1 MSSKAQRNVV
11 AIDLG
16 AESGR
21 VFLCEW
27 DGNQGRLRQV
37 RRFPNAPQ
45 QSDGHWFWDTEYLWG
60 EILRGVAT
68 AADASS
74 GPIDS
79 IGIDGWAV
87 DYVLLDRSSH
97 PIGRTFCYRDP
108 RSEPQLE
115 RALSLVPKQRIYEIT
130 GIQFLPFNT
139 LYQFL
144 AHADKLPQEWEQTVC
159 WLNLPEYFL
168 FRLSGVKVAEYT
180 NATHTQLVDLSSGQW
195 SAELADAF
203 GLNLDTFPPIVQPG
217 TVLGKLRSELT
228 RFNLAETRII
238 APCCHDTGSA
248 VVGIPVS
255 PDRSAFLSSGT
266 WSLTGTV
273 LSQPVVSEEA
283 LKLNFSNEGGICGTI
298 RFLKNV
304 IGLWLLQ
311 QCLEEWKSQGSSMT
325 AARLVEECGDVSPV
339 GPFFVADSGNFLAPG
354 NMVARINQAMQRQGF
369 EPQSSLTEI
378 AKAIF
383 RSLARRYAEVIDEV
397 RQATGKR
404 LEKIC
409 IVGGGVK
416 NETLNRLT
424 QRLTGLEVLK
434 GPSES
439 AAAGNA
445 VVQIASLEGVQS
457 LEGIRDIA
465 LHLA

>member
-1 MSSKAQRNVV
+1 MSAKAQRNVV
-11 AIDLG
+11 AVDLG

-27 DGNQGRLRQV
+27 DGSRGRLRQV
-37 RRFPNAPQ
+37 HRFPNGPRQ
-45 QSDGHWFWDTEYLWG
+45 LDGHWFWDTEYLWG

-68 AADASS
+68 AAEESG

-87 DYVLLDRSSH
+87 DYVLLDRSCN
-97 PIGRTFCYRDP
+97 PIGRAFCYRDP
-108 RSEPQLE
+108 RSGPQLE
-115 RALSLVPKQRIYEIT
+115 RALLRVAKQRIYAIT

-144 AHADKLPQEWEQTVC
+144 AHADELPQEWEQAAC

-168 FRLSGVKVAEYT
+168 FRLSGVKIAEYT

-195 SAELADAF
+195 SPELAAAF

-217 TVLGKLRSELT
+217 TVLGGMLPELIT
-228 RFNLAETRII
+228 HPALAATRII

-255 PDRSAFLSSGT
+255 PEKSAFLSSGT

-273 LSQPVVSEEA
+273 LRQPVVSEEA
-283 LKLNFSNEGGICGTI
+283 LRLNFSNEGGLCGTI

-311 QCLEEWKSQGSSMT
+311 QCLEEWNSQGDCVT
-325 AARLVEECGDVSPV
+325 AARLVEDCGEVSPD
-339 GPFFVADSGNFLAPG
+339 GPFFVADSEHFLAPG
-354 NMVARINQAMQRQGF
+354 NMVARINQALRLQGF
-369 EPQSSLTEI
+369 EPQFRPLEI
-378 AKAIF
+378 AKIIF
-383 RSLARRYAEVIDEV
+383 RSLARRYAEVIGEV
-397 RQATGKR
+397 QQTTGKC
-404 LEKIC
+404 LEQIC

-416 NETLNRLT
+416 NESLNRLT
-424 QRLTGLEVLK
+424 QRLTGLEVVK

-439 AAAGNA
+439 TAGGNA
-445 VVQIASLEGVQS
+445 VVQIASLEGIQS
-457 LEGIRDIA
+457 LEGIREIA
-465 LHLA
+465 GRL